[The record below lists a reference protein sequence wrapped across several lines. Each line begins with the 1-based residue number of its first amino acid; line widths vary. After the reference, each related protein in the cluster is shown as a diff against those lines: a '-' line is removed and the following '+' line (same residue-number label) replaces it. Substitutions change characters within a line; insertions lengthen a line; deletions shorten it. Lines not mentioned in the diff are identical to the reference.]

1 MTTKKWGH
9 KDNKDNKDNK
19 SNLINKEKNTFKK
32 IFSKKNKKHSYT

>member
-19 SNLINKEKNTFKK
+19 SNLINKEKNTFKN
-32 IFSKKNKKHSYT
+32 IF